1 MARTSSHQIAGLTE
15 SFHLMKATSPVQ
27 PDKGFLLDTNVISE
41 MTRDDPDPSVIEFLS
56 IGPGRFWLSSLV
68 LHEIE
73 FGIRLLPEGRFRTR
87 LATTYQRLLMQYE
100 DRILPLNRAAA
111 VSAAR
116 FRAVRRQMQKSSDL
130 GDALIAGTAK
140 AFDVGVA
147 TRNIRDFEFM
157 EIPVINPWKY
167 DH

>member
-1 MARTSSHQIAGLTE
+1 
-15 SFHLMKATSPVQ
+15 MKSTSPV
-27 PDKGFLLDTNVISE
+27 PPERGYLLDTNVISE
-41 MTRDDPDPSVIEFLS
+41 LTRDDPDPGVIEFLS
-56 IGPGRFWLSSLV
+56 IDTDRFWLSSLV

-87 LATTYQRLLMQYE
+87 LETTYQRLFEQYE

-116 FRAVRRQMQKSSDL
+116 FRAARRQMRMSSDL

-167 DH
+167 DR